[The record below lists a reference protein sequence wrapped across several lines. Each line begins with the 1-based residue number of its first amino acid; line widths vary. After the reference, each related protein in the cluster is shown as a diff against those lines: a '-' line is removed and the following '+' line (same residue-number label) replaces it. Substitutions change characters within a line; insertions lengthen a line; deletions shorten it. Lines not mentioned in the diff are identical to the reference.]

1 MKYGTTKKKIAHIIV
16 EGSGNG
22 LGGYWSTF
30 CGKWISP
37 TGISEDV
44 PGNARLCTQCQK
56 KIEKAGSLSEKV

>member
-37 TGISEDV
+37 TGISEEV
-44 PGNARLCTQCQK
+44 PGSAPNAKRKLRK
-56 KIEKAGSLSEKV
+56 RVV

>member
-37 TGISEDV
+37 TGISEEV
-44 PGNARLCTQCQK
+44 PGNANSAPNAKRKLRK
-56 KIEKAGSLSEKV
+56 PWVV

>member
-37 TGISEDV
+37 TGISEEV
-44 PGNARLCTQCQK
+44 PGNAKRKLRK
-56 KIEKAGSLSEKV
+56 RVD